1 MMMMLLLLPMRNC
14 DDDALPA
21 AEFVA
26 GDAHV
31 DAAAAGAFP
40 CYLLFFVKRKGN
52 NSSHAEQ
59 Q

>member
-1 MMMMLLLLPMRNC
+1 MRNC

-59 Q
+59 QL